1 MSSKKALL
9 IIDMLN
15 DFIKPEGALY
25 IGEAAQEV
33 TGEIQ
38 SIIEEARREGMPI
51 IYICDSHRPD
61 DAEFNMFKPH
71 CVRGTKGA
79 EIVEELAPRPGDYI
93 IPKRRYSA
101 FFGTDLDA
109 TLREMGITELVLVG
123 VCTNICVLYTAA
135 DARMLNYG
143 VTVIKN
149 AVASF
154 SQEAHRFALGEMEN
168 TLGVKV
174 MER

>member
-1 MSSKKALL
+1 MSRKKALL
-9 IIDMLN
+9 VIDMLN
-15 DFIKPEGALY
+15 DFVKPDGALY
-25 IGEAAQEV
+25 IGEAAQRVAKEV
-33 TGEIQ
+33 EA
-38 SIIEEARREGMPI
+38 IIDKARREGMPV
-51 IYICDSHRPD
+51 IYICDNHRAD

-71 CVRGTKGA
+71 CVKGTKGA
-79 EIVEELAPRPGDYI
+79 EIVEELAPQPGDYI

-109 TLREMGITELVLVG
+109 TLREMGVSELVLVG

-135 DARMLNYG
+135 DARMLNYD
-143 VTVIKN
+143 VTVVRN

-154 SQEAHRFALGEMEN
+154 NREAHEFALKEMET

-174 MER
+174 E

>member
-1 MSSKKALL
+1 MSRKKALL
-9 IIDMLN
+9 VIDMLN
-15 DFIKPEGALY
+15 DFVKPDGALY
-25 IGEAAQEV
+25 IGEAAQRVAKEV
-33 TGEIQ
+33 EA
-38 SIIEEARREGMPI
+38 IIDKARREGMPV
-51 IYICDSHRPD
+51 IYICDNHRAD

-71 CVRGTKGA
+71 CVKGTKGA
-79 EIVEELAPRPGDYI
+79 EIVEELAPQPGDYI

-109 TLREMGITELVLVG
+109 TLREMGVSELVLVG

-135 DARMLNYG
+135 DARMLNYD
-143 VTVIKN
+143 VTVVRN

-154 SQEAHRFALGEMEN
+154 SQEAHEFALKEMES

-174 MER
+174 E

>member
-1 MSSKKALL
+1 MSRKKALL
-9 IIDMLN
+9 VIDMLN
-15 DFIKPEGALY
+15 DFVKPDGALY
-25 IGEAAQEV
+25 IGEAAQRVAKEV
-33 TGEIQ
+33 EA
-38 SIIEEARREGMPI
+38 IIDKARQEGMPV
-51 IYICDSHRPD
+51 IYICDNHRAD

-71 CVRGTKGA
+71 CVKGTKGA
-79 EIVEELAPRPGDYI
+79 EIVEELAPQPGDYI

-109 TLREMGITELVLVG
+109 TLREMGVSELVLVG

-135 DARMLNYG
+135 DARMLNYD
-143 VTVIKN
+143 VTVVRN

-154 SQEAHRFALGEMEN
+154 SQEAHEFALKEMES

-174 MER
+174 E

>member
-1 MSSKKALL
+1 VSRKKALL
-9 IIDMLN
+9 VIDMLN
-15 DFIKPEGALY
+15 DFVKPDGALY
-25 IGEAAQEV
+25 IGEAAQRVAKEV
-33 TGEIQ
+33 EA
-38 SIIEEARREGMPI
+38 IIDKARREGMPV
-51 IYICDSHRPD
+51 IYICDNHRAD

-71 CVRGTKGA
+71 CVKGTKGA
-79 EIVEELAPRPGDYI
+79 EIVEELAPQPGDYI

-109 TLREMGITELVLVG
+109 TLREMGVSELVLVG

-135 DARMLNYG
+135 DARMLNYD
-143 VTVIKN
+143 VTVVRN

-154 SQEAHRFALGEMEN
+154 SQEAHEFALKEMES

-174 MER
+174 E